1 MEPNDMINRLKKLFR
16 KKPKVWNLDE
26 GHVIIPAFV
35 DRGVQYY
42 ELKDNWNTFTDR
54 GLQALQV
61 YEEWEMRL
69 QKSDL
74 QDFILAFE
82 KILQNPK
89 EVNITE
95 MVRITDMLKERLQF
109 PVPTSDII
117 YKMAA
122 IRYFDENE
130 SPYRID
136 EDYNKM
142 KIARWKEASSTV
154 DDFFIYQRHVDML
167 PLPKLS
173 EDVFLRCLKAVQSVN
188 EFQLT
193 RIREALSPQ

>member
-1 MEPNDMINRLKKLFR
+1 MINKLRKLFK
-16 KKPKVWNLDE
+16 KKPKVWNLEE
-26 GHVIIPAFV
+26 GHVIIPAFI

-42 ELKDNWNTFTDR
+42 ELKDLWNTFTDR

-69 QKSDL
+69 QKEDL

-82 KILQNPK
+82 KILQNPR
-89 EVNITE
+89 EVNVTE
-95 MVRITDMLKERLQF
+95 MVRITDALKVRLQF

-122 IRYFDENE
+122 VKYFDENE

-136 EDYNKM
+136 EDYNKV

-173 EDVFLRCLKAVQSVN
+173 EDVFRKCLTAVKSVN
-188 EFQLT
+188 EYQLEH
-193 RIREALSPQ
+193 IREVLSQE